1 MDSSAISH
9 ILLPSHHADQRSIE
23 RFAPGAEF
31 GERHEIRVHAPAP
44 VVFEAAENFDLMSIS
59 AIYAIFWLR
68 ARILGA
74 TLPSRSDLDGLV
86 SQTKE
91 MGWGELARRP
101 GREVVM
107 GAVVQPWLSEPVF
120 KPMPP
125 EDFATCREPEHV
137 RIVWT
142 LEAEP
147 LGPDVTVLRTETR
160 VVPTDEAARRRFRRY
175 WRLAGIGIVLI
186 RLLALPAMRRQ
197 AETRWRESRVTGDG
211 SSSPDLPG
219 HAPTDPPVAAPPL
232 LEALLPEFDA
242 TVVREIL
249 VDAPPDV
256 TYAAIADTN
265 LLDPIVRVLF
275 GLRELPA
282 RLLAGVRGDP
292 RPDKP
297 RSVTMHDLL
306 APGTGMIRLAEH
318 PGVEIVVG
326 SVGRFW
332 ERDYGHQEVG
342 PGEFAGFQE
351 PGQAKLAMDFWVRPE
366 EHGRS
371 VLRYEARTATTDD
384 EARRRF
390 RRYWRLIRPG
400 VRLVMGRAVALIRK
414 EAERRVDGPAARSP
428 RRPSCT

>member
-9 ILLPSHHADQRSIE
+9 VPLPLHHTDQRSIE

-31 GERHEIRVHAPAP
+31 GERHEIRVHAPAE
-44 VVFEAAENFDLMSIS
+44 VVFEVAESFDLMSIP
-59 AIYAIFWLR
+59 AIYGIFWLR

-74 TLPSRSDLDGLV
+74 PLPSRDDLDGLV

-147 LGPDVTVLRTETR
+147 LGPHVTVLRTETR
-160 VVPTDEAARRRFRRY
+160 VVPTDEAARKRFRRY

-197 AETRWRESRVTGDG
+197 AETRWRESRVT
-211 SSSPDLPG
+211 SSSPELSGSGSTDLPV
-219 HAPTDPPVAAPPL
+219 TSPPL
-232 LEALLPEFDA
+232 LAALLPEFDA
-242 TVVREIL
+242 AVVREIF

-292 RPDKP
+292 RPDP
-297 RSVTMHDLL
+297 ARSVTMHDLL

-332 ERDYGHQEVG
+332 ERDYGHREVG
-342 PGEFAGFQE
+342 PGEFAEFRE
-351 PGQAKLAMDFWVRPE
+351 PGQAKLAMDFWVRPDG
-366 EHGRS
+366 HGGS

-384 EARRRF
+384 EGRRRF

-400 VRLVMGRAVALIRK
+400 VRLVMGRAVALIRQ
-414 EAERRVDGPAARSP
+414 EAERRVDAPAARSP
-428 RRPSCT
+428 RRT